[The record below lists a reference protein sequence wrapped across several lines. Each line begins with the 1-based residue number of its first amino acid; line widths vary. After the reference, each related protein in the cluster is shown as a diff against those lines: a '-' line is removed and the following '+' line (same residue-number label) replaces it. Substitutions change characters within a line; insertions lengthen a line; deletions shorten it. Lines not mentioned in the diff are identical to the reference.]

1 MMTREHLKQVVR
13 EIINDTLEQVRT
25 IDESVEVILENV
37 DEYKKA

>member
-1 MMTREHLKQVVR
+1 MTREHLKQVVR